1 MKTVRFLQKQSPY
14 NAGEVAGFSDEICER
29 YVNAKVAEIVPCEEP
44 IQDEAV
50 LDAAQW
56 KQKFYDA
63 AAAHKK
69 ELHDIVEYLAV
80 VETER
85 DGLKSR
91 VIELEA
97 LEDKALRQERQI
109 AELEGL
115 LAEARAQASAK
126 PEGEDAAPAGPVGP
140 DGAPIDVTAKAEGEK
155 PAGNEPAAGAD
166 TSANLQPS
174 AANEP
179 AASSGA
185 QEVLGGTEAAPA
197 GSGKKTGRK

>member
-1 MKTVRFLQKQSPY
+1 MKAVRFLTKQSPY
-14 NAGEVAGFSDEICER
+14 NAGEIAGFPDELADR
-29 YVNAKVAEIVPCEEP
+29 YVNAKLAEFVSSLAAS
-44 IQDEAV
+44 EAEMPKNPAEWEQLLRDCVDHHEKRIKDLQV
-50 LDAAQW
+50 L
-56 KQKFYDA
+56 
-63 AAAHKK
+63 
-69 ELHDIVEYLAV
+69 LAEV
-80 VETER
+80 KTER
-85 DGLKSR
+85 DGLKGR
-91 VIELEA
+91 VIELESQ
-97 LEDKALRQERQI
+97 LTPQT
-109 AELEGL
+109 
-115 LAEARAQASAK
+115 SV
-126 PEGEDAAPAGPVGP
+126 PAAGDGPRGP

>member
-29 YVNAKVAEIVPCEEP
+29 YVNAKVAEIVPSEEP

-63 AAAHKK
+63 AATHKK

-85 DGLKSR
+85 DALKNR
-91 VIELEA
+91 VADLEIVEVERNDLLVDRDALKNDLATIEANLNGRILELEA
-97 LEDKALRQERQI
+97 KL
-109 AELEGL
+109 
-115 LAEARAQASAK
+115 QAVLSSAK
-126 PEGEDAAPAGPVGP
+126 PEGEAAAPAGPVDDG
-140 DGAPIDVTAKAEGEK
+140 GAPIDATNK
-155 PAGNEPAAGAD
+155 D
-166 TSANLQPS
+166 
-174 AANEP
+174 
-179 AASSGA
+179 
-185 QEVLGGTEAAPA
+185 AAPA
-197 GSGKKTGRK
+197 QENASGINETSRAAETERRAGRRR